1 MFDFMNLAWTFGNRG
16 YYISSYDIDDAMD
29 SVMMGILIGLIGVG
43 IIAWGIFYFLKKS
56 DNNKQLIVKRIKIL
70 EILPVN
76 HLVGWYIVECED
88 GERLKLRSFE
98 PNKLLVSVGDIGI
111 LGYRGQ
117 TIQTFNREGVRKRN
131 F

>member
-1 MFDFMNLAWTFGNRG
+1 MQLKYSNYAAF
-16 YYISSYDIDDAMD
+16 SH
-29 SVMMGILIGLIGVG
+29 VHGV
-43 IIAWGIFYFLKKS
+43 AV
-56 DNNKQLIVKRIKIL
+56 NNSGLIVKRIKIL

-76 HLVGWYIVECED
+76 HLVGWYVVECED

>member
-1 MFDFMNLAWTFGNRG
+1 MFDFMNLAWVFGNRG

-29 SVMMGILIGLIGVG
+29 SVMIMMGILIGVG

-76 HLVGWYIVECED
+76 HLVGWYVVECED
-88 GERLKLRSFE
+88 GDRLKLRSFE

-117 TIQTFNREGVRKRN
+117 TIQTFNREGVRGRN